1 VLPELELGVDQRG
14 LAEAMGTDPA
24 HISLIVDRLHSR
36 GLIERRINDAD
47 RRARKLYLTPKG
59 RACGG
64 DCGQNF
70 ETVRGALA
78 RADVRSG
85 SF

>member
-1 VLPELELGVDQRG
+1 
-14 LAEAMGTDPA
+14 MGTDPA

-59 RACGG
+59 RALWRRLLSSQSTIHSAWNVSSAPLG
-64 DCGQNF
+64 
-70 ETVRGALA
+70 LL
-78 RADVRSG
+78 
-85 SF
+85 